1 MASKQTMGAAM
12 IIQGMN
18 APESPVPPTA
28 TAWNGVAALPQ
39 LGVIRAQGEEAAA
52 FLQSQLTQDMA
63 AIAPG
68 QARLAGLCNAKGRM
82 LASFVACRHAP
93 DEFWLVCSRDLLAAT
108 LKKLS
113 MFVLRAKVK
122 LSDASDELTVHGVL
136 GSACNSVASSADV
149 AGAEGRNDATFAA
162 ALPPADGCARALWIG
177 PAGHPPPAGP
187 ALPAALWDWAA
198 VRSGVATVTAPV
210 VAAFE
215 PQMLNYDS
223 VDGVSFKKGC
233 SPGQEVVARS
243 QFRGAIKRRA
253 YVGWVDGLVQAG
265 QDVFASASGAEPVGV
280 IAQAAPAI
288 DPVPGGTA
296 VIAVLRC
303 EDAETH
309 GAGLRV
315 GAAAGPALHAP
326 TMAYPLRD
334 DL

>member
-1 MASKQTMGAAM
+1 M

-28 TAWNGVAALPQ
+28 TVLNGVAALPQ

-68 QARLAGLCNAKGRM
+68 QARLAGLCNAKGRL
-82 LASFVACRHAP
+82 LASFVACRRAP

-122 LSDASDELTVHGVL
+122 LSDASEELTVHGVL
-136 GSACNSVASSADV
+136 GSACNSIAGSADLE
-149 AGAEGRNDATFAA
+149 GAEGRKDAAFAA

-187 ALPAALWDWAA
+187 TLPPALWDLAA

-210 VAAFE
+210 VEAFV
-215 PQMLNYDS
+215 PQMLNYES

-233 SPGQEVVARS
+233 YPGQEVVARS

-253 YVGWVDGLVQAG
+253 HVGWVHGPAAAG
-265 QDVFASASGAEPVGV
+265 QDVFAPGAAAQAVGL
-280 IAQAAPAI
+280 IAQAAAA
-288 DPVPGGTA
+288 DDGRTA
-296 VIAVLRC
+296 VIAVLRS
-303 EDAETH
+303 EDVAAH
-309 GAGLRV
+309 PVLHV
-315 GAAAGPALHAP
+315 GSPAGPALSDLAVP
-326 TMAYPLRD
+326 YPLRD

>member
-210 VAAFE
+210 VAAFV
-215 PQMLNYDS
+215 PQMLNYES

-233 SPGQEVVARS
+233 YPGQEVVARS

-253 YVGWVDGLVQAG
+253 FLAHADAPLQAG
-265 QDVFASASGAEPVGV
+265 AEVFSAAEPEQACGV
-280 IAQAAPAI
+280 VAQAALA
-288 DPVPGGTA
+288 PGGGSDA
-296 VIAVLRC
+296 IVVLHLVA
-303 EDAETH
+303 AES
-309 GAGLRV
+309 G
-315 GAAAGPALHAP
+315 ALHAH
-326 TMAYPLRD
+326 AVDGVQLALLPLPYALLED
-334 DL
+334 I